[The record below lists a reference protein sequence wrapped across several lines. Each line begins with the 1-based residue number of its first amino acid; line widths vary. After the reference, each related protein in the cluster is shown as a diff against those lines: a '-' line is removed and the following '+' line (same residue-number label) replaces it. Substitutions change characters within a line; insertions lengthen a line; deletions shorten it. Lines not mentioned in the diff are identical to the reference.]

1 MPNLSDLPGLP
12 GQAVSKIQQYV
23 ERGAAE
29 LHYVRKIFESGA
41 FRLEPPQNYAA
52 MAVEI
57 RKWGEFGMLPS
68 LNARRHPDRAA
79 CIDDDGE
86 FTFKELD
93 EAAHAVANGL
103 IEKGVKGGDGV
114 AILAR
119 NSRWFLIAYFG
130 AARVG
135 ARIIL
140 LNSEFSGPQIKEV
153 SEREDAKLIIYD
165 DEYTKAVQK
174 AEPELGKLR
183 ALGTNPDSDESSGSK
198 DETLADL
205 IERSSKDPAPKAS
218 RHASII
224 ILTSGTTGTPKGA
237 NRSTPPTLAPVGG
250 ILSHVPFK
258 ANEVTSL
265 PAPMFHALGFL
276 HGTIAM
282 FLGSTL
288 VLRRKFKPPLV
299 LEDIEKH
306 KVTAMVVVPV
316 MLSRILDAIEKM
328 DKKPDLSTLKIV
340 FVSGSALGA
349 DLAERALEDLGPVIY
364 NMYGSTEIAFA
375 TIAEPKHLQHN
386 SSTVGPVVKGVKVKI
401 YDDNGKEL
409 PQGEIGR
416 IFVGN
421 AFPFEGY
428 TGGGKKQIIDGLLSS
443 GDVGYFGDDGLLYI
457 SGRDDEMIVSGG
469 ENVFPAEVEDLLN
482 GHPDV
487 VEATAIGVED
497 KEWGHRLRAFVVKKG
512 DADVDEDTLKHY
524 VRDHLARYK
533 VPREVIFLDELPRN
547 PTGKI
552 LKRELR
558 EMDPEDSG
566 SGGKGGKSKSDSKS
580 KADGGGKAKDGAD
593 KAKTDEADK
602 KDDKDDKAKA
612 DGADKKDDK
621 ADKESEK
628 AE

>member
-1 MPNLSDLPGLP
+1 MPNLIDLP
-12 GQAVSKIQQYV
+12 GQAVSKVQQYL
-23 ERGAAE
+23 ERGSAE
-29 LHYVRKIFESGA
+29 LHYVRKIFEAGA
-41 FRLEPPQNYAA
+41 FRIEPPQNYAA
-52 MAVEI
+52 MAADI
-57 RKWGEFGMLPS
+57 YKWGEFGMLPS

-79 CIDDDGE
+79 CIDEDGE
-86 FTFKELD
+86 FTFRELD
-93 EAAHAVANGL
+93 EASHAVANGL
-103 IEKGVKGGDGV
+103 IDMGVHARDGV

-119 NSRWFLIAYFG
+119 NHRWFLIANYG

-153 SEREDAKLIIYD
+153 SEREGAKLIIYD
-165 DEYTKAVQK
+165 DEYTNAVSK

-183 ALGTNPDSDESSGSK
+183 ALGSNPDADEPSGST

-205 IERSSKDPAPKAS
+205 IARSSKEPAPKAGK
-218 RHASII
+218 HASII

-265 PAPMFHALGFL
+265 PAPMFHALGYL

-299 LEDIEKH
+299 LEDIEKY
-306 KVTAMVVVPV
+306 KVTAIIVVPV

-328 DKKPDLSTLKIV
+328 DKKPDLSSLKIV
-340 FVSGSALGA
+340 FISGSQLGA
-349 DLAERALEDLGPVIY
+349 ELASRALKDLGPVIY

-375 TIAEPKHLQHN
+375 TIAGPKDLERN
-386 SSTVGPVVKGVKVKI
+386 AATVGPVVKGVKVKI
-401 YDDNGKEL
+401 LDDNGTEV
-409 PQGEIGR
+409 PQGDVGR

-428 TGGGKKQIIDGLLSS
+428 TGGGHKQIIDGLLSS
-443 GDVGYFGDDGLLYI
+443 GDVGYFDEHGLLYV

-469 ENVFPAEVEDLLN
+469 ENVFPAEVEDLIS
-482 GHPDV
+482 GHPEV

-497 KEWGHRLRAFVVKKG
+497 REWGHRLRAFVVKKG
-512 DADVDEDTLKHY
+512 DASIDEDTIKDY
-524 VRDHLARYK
+524 VRNHLARYK

-552 LKRELR
+552 LKGELR
-558 EMDPEDSG
+558 EMEVD
-566 SGGKGGKSKSDSKS
+566 
-580 KADGGGKAKDGAD
+580 
-593 KAKTDEADK
+593 
-602 KDDKDDKAKA
+602 
-612 DGADKKDDK
+612 
-621 ADKESEK
+621 
-628 AE
+628 